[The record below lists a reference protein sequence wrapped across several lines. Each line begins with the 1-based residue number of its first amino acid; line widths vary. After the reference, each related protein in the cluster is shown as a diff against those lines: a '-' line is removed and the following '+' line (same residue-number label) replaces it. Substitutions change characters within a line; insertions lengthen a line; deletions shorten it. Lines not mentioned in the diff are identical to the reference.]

1 MSKRL
6 FDMKQ
11 KYGGFHETDRVLD
24 SRQRLNLCLYQNCD
38 WKVGNLLE
46 KPVKTFLI
54 TKCSPDPRAKKDSFI
69 KFFGQ
74 NWYERIDA
82 LTPQEWEKVRQT
94 AEDLKEIGRFLI
106 K

>member
-1 MSKRL
+1 MGENAPKQEAPSIKSLLTKR
-6 FDMKQ
+6 Q
-11 KYGGFHETDRVLD
+11 
-24 SRQRLNLCLYQNCD
+24 
-38 WKVGNLLE
+38 
-46 KPVKTFLI
+46 
-54 TKCSPDPRAKKDSFI
+54 KDSFI